1 MARTTFSLPDDVDDM
16 VESRLSYGDT
26 KAEWLRHAV
35 KLRLQVD
42 PVLDR
47 LYEPSQHEER
57 MEFVER
63 AVIDAVNEELKRAP
77 KKGHEERLDR
87 MPSEVREPNGNGEE

>member
-1 MARTTFSLPDDVDDM
+1 MARTTFSLPDELDER
-16 VESRLSYGDT
+16 VEMQLSYGDT

-35 KLRLQVD
+35 KLRIQVD

-63 AVIDAVNEELKRAP
+63 AVIDAVNRELERAP
-77 KKGHEERLDR
+77 KKGHEERMER
-87 MPSEVREPNGNGEE
+87 MPSEVREPENGEE